1 MKSVCAEPVSPDM
14 KAATEQTGNQ
24 HDNNDNN
31 TMVRMMIKQLITTR
45 VVMVAKLIIAIIRMV
60 VTS

>member
-31 TMVRMMIKQLITTR
+31 TMVRIDDQAVNNYRGSIGGQANNR
-45 VVMVAKLIIAIIRMV
+45 YY
-60 VTS
+60 